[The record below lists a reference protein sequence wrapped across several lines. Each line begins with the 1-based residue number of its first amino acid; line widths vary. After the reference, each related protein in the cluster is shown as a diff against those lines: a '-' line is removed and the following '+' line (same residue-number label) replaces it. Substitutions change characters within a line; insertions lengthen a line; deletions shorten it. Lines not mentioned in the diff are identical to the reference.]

1 MDRGM
6 NASSHIGFR
15 LATLVFAMV
24 LVAQGIWLVLAELSR
39 PGIDR
44 LPPDAQAAALAAPQ
58 RASAA
63 WAARIGT
70 IRGNLWAESAF
81 THADLLWDERGPD
94 PELAKLLEQAR
105 AGLEHAARY

>member
-1 MDRGM
+1 MDRDM
-6 NASSHIGFR
+6 NASSHTGFR

-24 LVAQGIWLVLAELSR
+24 LVAQATWLVLAELSR

-44 LPPDAQAAALAAPQ
+44 LPTDAQTAALAARQ
-58 RASAA
+58 RAIAA

-81 THADLLWDERGPD
+81 THADLLWGERGPD
-94 PELAKLLEQAR
+94 PEPAKSLEQAR
-105 AGLEHAARY
+105 AGL